1 MTEYLTLGSAID
13 GILAHEPC
21 DGKDEALIVLG
32 LRALLAAIGVVPE
45 YRQHYIAKGGTL
57 LRLLS
62 PEPIGR
68 LSTDLD
74 FSGLELPVIGI
85 QGHKDFAVNWSPSYA
100 DTAYR
105 L

>member
-45 YRQHYIAKGGTL
+45 YRLWSLTTL
-57 LRLLS
+57 AR
-62 PEPIGR
+62 
-68 LSTDLD
+68 
-74 FSGLELPVIGI
+74 PVSQLWPGP
-85 QGHKDFAVNWSPSYA
+85 GVP
-100 DTAYR
+100 
-105 L
+105 